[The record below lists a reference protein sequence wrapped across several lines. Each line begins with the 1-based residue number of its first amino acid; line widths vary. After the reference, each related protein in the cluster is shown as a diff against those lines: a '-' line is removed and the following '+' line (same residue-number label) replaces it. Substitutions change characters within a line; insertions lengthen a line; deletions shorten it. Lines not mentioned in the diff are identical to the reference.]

1 MALLTQVINIHYR
14 GDHLSLL
21 ASDNQTPLYTVKT
34 SSSVPQL
41 IMSRHTTPSRA
52 SGSPRPYSYGDRSAN
67 ISKEKPK
74 AHTPTGATGTASF
87 RYLSRTV
94 RMTLGEQALSL
105 EWSSALSR
113 TSHFKSPSLDG
124 EKLFWKPDGM
134 WTGDFKLVD
143 AKEVVRAR
151 FRNKVLSTAEVG
163 SFEILDAG
171 ERAWQGKVEGEG
183 KGESEGKRDVDADVD
198 VDERWRF
205 VDEVVISGL
214 GMLIMVQSGG
224 LAMMVLFGGDT

>member
-1 MALLTQVINIHYR
+1 
-14 GDHLSLL
+14 
-21 ASDNQTPLYTVKT
+21 
-34 SSSVPQL
+34 
-41 IMSRHTTPSRA
+41 
-52 SGSPRPYSYGDRSAN
+52 
-67 ISKEKPK
+67 
-74 AHTPTGATGTASF
+74 
-87 RYLSRTV
+87 
-94 RMTLGEQALSL
+94 
-105 EWSSALSR
+105 
-113 TSHFKSPSLDG
+113 
-124 EKLFWKPDGM
+124 M